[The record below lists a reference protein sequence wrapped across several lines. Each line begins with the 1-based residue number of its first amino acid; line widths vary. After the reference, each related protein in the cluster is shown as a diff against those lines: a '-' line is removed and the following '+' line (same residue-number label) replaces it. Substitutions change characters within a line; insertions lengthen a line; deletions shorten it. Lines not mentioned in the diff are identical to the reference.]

1 MILVTVGMQLGFDR
15 LIRAMD
21 MITPELGMQVVAQT
35 GKGDFQPRHMEAHNR
50 LDPQAFETLAS
61 DARVLVSHAGIG
73 TVLTA
78 ARVKRPIVLFP
89 RRAALKEHRNDHQL
103 ATVSQLQGRAGI
115 FVAMDEE
122 QLPTQIEKAL
132 SMGEWSQE
140 QSSSAQRLNDAVASF
155 IDGAKS

>member
-35 GKGDFQPRHMEAHNR
+35 GKGDFQPRHMEAHKQ